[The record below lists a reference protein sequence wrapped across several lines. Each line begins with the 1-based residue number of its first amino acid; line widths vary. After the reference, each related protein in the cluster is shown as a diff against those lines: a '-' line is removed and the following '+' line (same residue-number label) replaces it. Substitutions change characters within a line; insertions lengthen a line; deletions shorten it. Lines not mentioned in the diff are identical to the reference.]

1 MDGNTLVTLIGSLGF
16 PIVACVA
23 LFRYMAAQRD
33 QHAEESREMREAI
46 NQLRIA
52 VTELTA
58 YMKGGTPNE
67 R

>member
-1 MDGNTLVTLIGSLGF
+1 MNANDIISMIGSLGF
-16 PIVACVA
+16 PIAACIA

-46 NQLRIA
+46 NQLRVA

-58 YMKGGTPNE
+58 YIKEGTK
-67 R
+67 